1 MAAAAAA
8 TTARWV
14 RVRAGLVEAARLRR
28 QLGGAGLE
36 RLFLLPYAAGNLAQR
51 RHVAHFTFQPDP
63 ENRQYGQTQ
72 KMNLFQSITSALDNS
87 LAKDP
92 TAVIFGE
99 DVAFGGV
106 FRCTV
111 GLRDKYGKFSLC
123 LLTMLVPIYVK
134 LLRIFRIQTIAFLI
148 SPFIVNEAAKYRY
161 RSGDLFNCG
170 SLTIR
175 APWGCVGHGALYHS
189 QSPEAFFA
197 HCPGI
202 KVVVPR
208 SPFQAKGLLLSCIE
222 DNNPCIFFEPKI
234 LYRAAV
240 EQVPV
245 EPYYIP
251 LSQADILQEGSDVTL
266 VAWGTQVH
274 VIKEV
279 ANMAQEKLGVSCEVI
294 DLKTILPWDV
304 DTICKSVAKTG
315 RLLISHEAPLTGGF
329 ASEISSTVQEECF
342 LNLEAPISRVC
353 GYDTPFPHIFETFYI
368 PDKWKCYDALRKM
381 INY

>member
-1 MAAAAAA
+1 MAAAGLRIRQA
-8 TTARWV
+8 
-14 RVRAGLVEAARLRR
+14 AGLAPGLG
-28 QLGGAGLE
+28 QLQASVWG
-36 RLFLLPYAAGNLAQR
+36 RLLPVAAGSQR
-51 RHVAHFTFQPDP
+51 RAAHFTFQPDAEP
-63 ENRQYGQTQ
+63 VAHGQTQ
-72 KMNLFQSITSALDNS
+72 KMNLFQAITSALDNAMS
-87 LAKDP
+87 KDP

-111 GLRDKYGKFSLC
+111 GLQDKYGKDRVFNTPLC
-123 LLTMLVPIYVK
+123 EQGIVGFGIGVAVAGATAIAEIQFADY
-134 LLRIFRIQTIAFLI
+134 IFPAFDQ
-148 SPFIVNEAAKYRY
+148 IVNEAAKYRY

-175 APWGCVGHGALYHS
+175 AAWGCVGHGALYHS

-202 KVVVPR
+202 KVVIPR
-208 SPFQAKGLLLSCIE
+208 SPVQAKGLLLSCVE
-222 DNNPCIFFEPKI
+222 DKNPCIFFEPKV

-240 EQVPV
+240 EEVPV

-251 LSQADILQEGSDVTL
+251 LSQAEVLQEGSDVTL

-294 DLKTILPWDV
+294 DLKTILPWDTEAVCKATSTLDHPTRRGLLMKETDHSSSSHGQETV
-304 DTICKSVAKTG
+304 DLCESSTIIEELQVLKEFCI
-315 RLLISHEAPLTGGF
+315 LSHEHAYSL
-329 ASEISSTVQEECF
+329 
-342 LNLEAPISRVC
+342 
-353 GYDTPFPHIFETFYI
+353 
-368 PDKWKCYDALRKM
+368 
-381 INY
+381 